1 MFNILDFVLSHI
13 FRLDD
18 YAYSLER
25 YIASHSPKNSGDVE
39 RLEREYSEKLIK
51 GFLKWKK

>member
-1 MFNILDFVLSHI
+1 MFNNIIDFVLSHI

-51 GFLKWKK
+51 GFLK

>member
-1 MFNILDFVLSHI
+1 MSNILNFILSHI
-13 FRLDD
+13 FRLDN
-18 YAYSLER
+18 YGYSLER
-25 YIASHSPKNSGDVE
+25 YILSHNPKNSGDVE